1 MLELLKPSL
10 EEFYP
15 EELYTRCNKIKAD
28 ELREI
33 AKEKDHLEKKRL
45 KTELATAIANTLT
58 KDDLPTFKSFVDAI
72 ERAK

>member
-1 MLELLKPSL
+1 
-10 EEFYP
+10 
-15 EELYTRCNKIKAD
+15 
-28 ELREI
+28 
-33 AKEKDHLEKKRL
+33 L